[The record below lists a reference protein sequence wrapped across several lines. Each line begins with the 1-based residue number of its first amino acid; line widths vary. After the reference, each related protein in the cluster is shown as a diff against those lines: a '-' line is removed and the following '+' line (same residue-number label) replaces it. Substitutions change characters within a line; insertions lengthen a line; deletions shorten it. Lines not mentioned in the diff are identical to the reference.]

1 MIVNL
6 MAVDAP
12 RAAAEL
18 MREQRAAS
26 LRDES
31 DPAPRA
37 SQRGEQRGLERV
49 LKQRGQIEPAR
60 AHQHHR
66 IDKRAHAV
74 FPAAVFDDFVYERRT
89 LKQTGCE
96 RRGEKRYV
104 GSWKRRAQTFERRQ
118 GHHRV
123 ADPVRASDYDATNMF
138 WFRRH
143 MTYGKRLTRIVVYP
157 LNQFATCGVSGLS
170 TFGRAGA
177 LASLHIM
184 AKTVRVTFSIFW

>member
-49 LKQRGQIEPAR
+49 LKQRGQIESAR
-60 AHQHHR
+60 AHQPHR
-66 IDKRAHAV
+66 FDKRARSV
-74 FPAAVFDDFVYERRT
+74 FPAAVFDDLVDERRA
-89 LKQTGCE
+89 LKQPRRE
-96 RRGEKRYV
+96 RRREESYV
-104 GSWKRRAQTFERRQ
+104 RLGKGRAQTLERRQ
-118 GHHRV
+118 G
-123 ADPVRASDYDATNMF
+123 
-138 WFRRH
+138 
-143 MTYGKRLTRIVVYP
+143 
-157 LNQFATCGVSGLS
+157 
-170 TFGRAGA
+170 
-177 LASLHIM
+177 
-184 AKTVRVTFSIFW
+184 

>member
-26 LRDES
+26 LRNES

-60 AHQHHR
+60 AYQPHR
-66 IDKRAHAV
+66 FDKRARSV
-74 FPAAVFDDFVYERRT
+74 FPAAVFDDLVDEWRT
-89 LKQTGCE
+89 LKQPGRE
-96 RRGEKRYV
+96 WRGEKRDV
-104 GSWKRRAQTFERRQ
+104 RPGKRRAQTFERRQ
-118 GHHRV
+118 SHHRV
-123 ADPVRASDYDATNMF
+123 ADPVRAPDYD
-138 WFRRH
+138 
-143 MTYGKRLTRIVVYP
+143 VVD
-157 LNQFATCGVSGLS
+157 LD
-170 TFGRAGA
+170 
-177 LASLHIM
+177 
-184 AKTVRVTFSIFW
+184 